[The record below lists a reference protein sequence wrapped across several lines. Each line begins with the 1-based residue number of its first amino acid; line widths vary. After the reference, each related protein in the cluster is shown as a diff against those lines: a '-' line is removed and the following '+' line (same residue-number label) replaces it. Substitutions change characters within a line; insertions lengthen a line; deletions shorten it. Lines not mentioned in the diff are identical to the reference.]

1 MDMHT
6 LHIEHAVLLGLFTVL
21 TVANSL
27 LHRGMKGVGWFP
39 LYTFYAFMGAVLI
52 ALRGSVPVWASIG
65 AGGLF
70 FSVAYVF
77 LHRWLTEFFGRRAF
91 QWPLQICLAALALG
105 VQVRFGLMQPNTQ
118 HRLFFYSLVLA
129 VQLGLSALFV
139 FRTAKGALRPS
150 GWMMGVLLSLL
161 CLNNLVRALGTLYLG
176 APDNYLEGGAAL
188 SWTLLATSVLQ
199 GAVTIAF
206 VWMTAAG
213 LRKELE
219 LQALTDPLTG
229 LLNRRAIE
237 TTAEREI
244 LQSSR
249 QRQPMSAI
257 LIDLD
262 GFKQINDCFG
272 HHCGDAVLLA
282 VAICLGT
289 NMRERDYL
297 ARLGGD
303 EFVVLLPNT
312 AWEEASIVAER
323 LRSCLEEKQPLA
335 ESHPGAKVRASFG
348 VAELRSKERGW
359 DQLIMS
365 CDRALYAVKELGGN
379 QVLVH

>member
-6 LHIEHAVLLGLFTVL
+6 LHIEHAVLLGLFTL
-21 TVANSL
+21 MTVANSL

-52 ALRGSVPVWASIG
+52 ASRGSVPPWASIG

-77 LHRWLTEFFGRRAF
+77 LHRWLTEFFGQRAF
-91 QWPLQICLAALALG
+91 QWKLQVALAALILA
-105 VQVRFGLMQPNTQ
+105 VQVRFGLVQPNTQ
-118 HRLFFYSLVLA
+118 HRLLLYSLVLA
-129 VQLGLSALFV
+129 AQLGLSAAFV
-139 FRTAKGALRPS
+139 FRTAAGPLRPS
-150 GWMMGVLLSLL
+150 GWMMGGVLALL
-161 CLNNLVRALGTLYLG
+161 CLNNLLRATGTLFVG
-176 APDNYLEGGAAL
+176 APDNYLEGGAIL
-188 SWTLLATSVLQ
+188 SCTLLATSVLQ

-213 LRKELE
+213 LRQELE
-219 LQALTDPLTG
+219 VQALTDPLTG

-237 TTAEREI
+237 QTAEREI
-244 LQSSR
+244 LRSGL
-249 QRQPMSAI
+249 QRQSMSAI

-262 GFKQINDCFG
+262 GFKQINDSYG
-272 HHCGDAVLLA
+272 HHCGDAVLIA
-282 VAICLGT
+282 VATCLRVNKRRG
-289 NMRERDYL
+289 DYL

-303 EFVVLLPNT
+303 EFVMLLPNT
-312 AWEEASIVAER
+312 AWEEASVIAET
-323 LRSCLEEKQPLA
+323 LRSCLEESQPLIN
-335 ESHPGAKVRASFG
+335 EHPARIRASFG
-348 VAELRSKERGW
+348 VAELRTRERGW

>member
-6 LHIEHAVLLGLFTVL
+6 LHIEHAVLLGLFTML

-39 LYTFYAFMGAVLI
+39 LYTFCAFMGAVLI
-52 ALRGSVPVWASIG
+52 AFRGELPAWASVV

-77 LHRWLTEFFGRRAF
+77 LHRWLTEFFGQSSY
-91 QWPLQICLAALALG
+91 QWRLQMLFAMAALA

-129 VQLGLSALFV
+129 TQLALSASFV
-139 FRTAKGALRPS
+139 FRTASGPLRPS
-150 GWMMGVLLSLL
+150 GWIMGGLLGLL
-161 CLNNLVRALGTLYLG
+161 CFNNLIRAIGTVYLG
-176 APDNYLEGGAAL
+176 APDNYLQGGAAL
-188 SWTLLATSVLQ
+188 SWTLMATSVLQ

-213 LRKELE
+213 LRQELE
-219 LQALTDPLTG
+219 VQALTDPLTG

-244 LQSSR
+244 ALNGLR
-249 QRQPMSAI
+249 RQPMSAI

-262 GFKQINDCFG
+262 NFKQINDSFG
-272 HHCGDAVLLA
+272 HQCGDAVLIA
-282 VAICLGT
+282 VATCLKQKV
-289 NMRERDYL
+289 RRQDYL
-297 ARLGGD
+297 APLGGD

-312 AWEEASIVAER
+312 AWEEAFLVAET
-323 LRSCLEEKQPLA
+323 LRSCLEETQPLVEVQA
-335 ESHPGAKVRASFG
+335 AVKIRASFG
-348 VAELRSKERGW
+348 VAELRSRERGW

-365 CDRALYAVKELGGN
+365 CDRALYAVKEMGGN
-379 QVLVH
+379 QVLVQ